1 MQKRCLGFQEPA
13 NSLSLLFFALQIYF
27 RSRVWIMGGLC
38 PWMALEAKPA
48 GGEVRREEGTEA
60 VTLSGYG

>member
-1 MQKRCLGFQEPA
+1 
-13 NSLSLLFFALQIYF
+13 
-27 RSRVWIMGGLC
+27 MGGLC